1 MCTPL
6 SHPSFE
12 GSPLS
17 TLTLDQFGPFPTEA
31 EEIWRYSRI
40 GKFDPSRYGRIEQV
54 HSTVDAPAGVGRT
67 AAIAD
72 ADAIL
77 ADDTD
82 AFTRVA
88 RAGLAEPI
96 VLDVAAGVTVAGP
109 VRIAHHVSSDAAA
122 VTGRVVIRLG
132 ANAELTVIERVRSD
146 DVDALYLPMVE
157 LELGDGARLRYV
169 TVQEL
174 GPRVWQV
181 GMTASRTAHDASL
194 RSMAVSLG
202 GRVARS
208 RIDASMM
215 GPGAYNELLAVYFGE
230 DEQVHDF
237 RTVQRHAAPR
247 TTSELL
253 FKGAVEDRA
262 TSVYSGLIRIEPNG
276 KGSVAN
282 QANRNLI
289 LSADATAESV
299 PNLEIENNDVRCS
312 HASAVGPIAEDERY
326 YVESR
331 GVAPEVAERLIVL
344 GFFNDLLQRIP
355 DPELVVQL
363 GDAVRAKFERRSHR

>member
-1 MCTPL
+1 MCTPPT
-6 SHPSFE
+6 HPSFE
-12 GSPLS
+12 GIPLS
-17 TLTLDQFGPFPTEA
+17 ALTLDQFGPFPTEA
-31 EEIWRYSRI
+31 EEIWRYSHINRFEP
-40 GKFDPSRYGRIEQV
+40 GRYGTIEQV
-54 HSTVDAPAGVGRT
+54 RSVVDAPTSVSRSGDSAAVGHV
-67 AAIAD
+67 
-72 ADAIL
+72 L
-77 ADDTD
+77 PDDTD
-82 AFTRVA
+82 AFTRLA
-88 RAGLAEPI
+88 RAGVTQPI
-96 VLDVAAGVTVAGP
+96 VLDVAAGVSVPEP
-109 VRIAHHVSSDAAA
+109 VRLTHHVEVDAAVA
-122 VTGRVVIRLG
+122 VGRVVIRL
-132 ANAELTVIERVRSD
+132 APNADLTVIERVHST

-157 LELGDGARLRYV
+157 LELGEGARLRYV

-181 GMTASRTAHDASL
+181 AMTASRTARDASL

-202 GRVARS
+202 GRYARS
-208 RIDASMM
+208 RIDASMV

-237 RTVQRHAAPR
+237 RTVQRHSAPR
-247 TTSELL
+247 TTSQLL

-262 TSVYSGLIRIEPNG
+262 TSVYSGLIRIEANG

-312 HASAVGPIAEDERY
+312 HASAVGPIDEDERY

-331 GVAPEVAERLIVL
+331 GVSPEAAERLIVL
-344 GFFNDLLQRIP
+344 GFFGDLLQRIP
-355 DPELVVQL
+355 DPVLVEQL
-363 GDAVRAKFERRSHR
+363 GDAVRAKFERRSRR